1 MEMTA
6 IFEWLSDNAIASGLV
21 AASIVAAIG
30 WGRRAWSD
38 GNDKARIYNFLAASN
53 HSSEFTFRSTE
64 AIAAH
69 TGLSEER
76 VANLRASHPKIRR
89 NEKEKQSWQLD

>member
-6 IFEWLSDNAIASGLV
+6 IIEWLSDNAIASSLV
-21 AASIVAAIG
+21 AAAILGAIVWA
-30 WGRRAWSD
+30 RKAWRD
-38 GNDKARIYNFLAASN
+38 GIDKTRIYNFLVAST

-76 VANLRASHPKIRR
+76 VAKLCASHPRIRR
-89 NEKEKQSWQLD
+89 NER